1 MKILVS
7 ENTFSKVMTKLLSEN
22 YEPNK
27 LYHRESLVKKL
38 LAKNQKG
45 FFIAPKEIR
54 SIVERLPYIECTD
67 SQGNPATCTK
77 IPEVLYVYLSG
88 RY

>member
-1 MKILVS
+1 MKVIVS
-7 ENTFSKVMTKLLSEN
+7 EKTLSKVIGKLVTEN
-22 YEPNK
+22 YDANK
-27 LYHRESLVKKL
+27 LYHRESLVKRL

-45 FFIAPKEIR
+45 FYIAPKEIR
-54 SIVERLPYIECTD
+54 AIVERLPYIECTD
-67 SQGNPATCTK
+67 SQGNNTTCTK

>member
-67 SQGNPATCTK
+67 SQGNDATCTK

>member
-1 MKILVS
+1 MKVLIS
-7 ENTFSKVMTKLLSEN
+7 ENTFSKIMTKLISEN
-22 YEPNK
+22 YESNK
-27 LYHRESLVKKL
+27 LYHRESLVKRL

-45 FFIAPKEIR
+45 FFIAPREIR
-54 SIVERLPYIECTD
+54 SIIDKLPYIECTD
-67 SQGNPATCTK
+67 SQGNDATCTK

>member
-1 MKILVS
+1 MKVLIS
-7 ENTFSKVMTKLLSEN
+7 ENTFSKIMTKLISEN
-22 YEPNK
+22 YESNK
-27 LYHRESLVKKL
+27 LYHRESLVRRL

-45 FFIAPKEIR
+45 FFIAPREIR
-54 SIVERLPYIECTD
+54 SIIDKLPYIECTD
-67 SQGNPATCTK
+67 SQGNDATCTK